1 MIFMAEISEEQARK
15 ILEENGYTVLD
26 YLGGGAASHA
36 FKASRKSKKD
46 PTKEKEMA
54 AKVCAPQGNS
64 WASLNEGL
72 EEAEELKKLK
82 KDFKSKLE
90 KAKREGQGE
99 LVKGY
104 EKN

>member
-1 MIFMAEISEEQARK
+1 MR
-15 ILEENGYTVLD
+15 
-26 YLGGGAASHA
+26 
-36 FKASRKSKKD
+36 
-46 PTKEKEMA
+46 P
-54 AKVCAPQGNS
+54 PQGNS

-72 EEAEELKKLK
+72 EAAEELKKLK

>member
-54 AKVCAPQGNS
+54 AKVCAPP
-64 WASLNEGL
+64 
-72 EEAEELKKLK
+72 
-82 KDFKSKLE
+82 
-90 KAKREGQGE
+90 GQLLGI
-99 LVKGY
+99 VK
-104 EKN
+104 